1 MSEKD
6 VVYALQML
14 HVIQSKKN
22 AIAFVEYLDKK
33 NSIFCLLSK
42 GEQEKIYNEFTL
54 QEFRKEQNENID
66 SSIFKK

>member
-22 AIAFVEYLDKK
+22 AIEFADFVSKK
-33 NSIFCLLSK
+33 NSRFCLLSK
-42 GEQEKIYNEFTL
+42 REEEKIYNEYL
-54 QEFRKEQNENID
+54 NQNKEND
-66 SSIFKK
+66 

>member
-33 NSIFCLLSK
+33 KQSFLFA
-42 GEQEKIYNEFTL
+42 E
-54 QEFRKEQNENID
+54 
-66 SSIFKK
+66 

>member
-22 AIAFVEYLDKK
+22 AILFAEFVSNDQVFDDFW
-33 NSIFCLLSK
+33 SMSK
-42 GEQEKIYNEFTL
+42 EHQEKIYQQYLNQNKDEFT
-54 QEFRKEQNENID
+54 K
-66 SSIFKK
+66 